1 MDIRRIARIED
12 NNDPEKYGRVR
23 ARIFPEFESLD
34 KESLPW
40 SYPYIEGDVCI
51 PGKNTGFLNIPEIGS
66 YVIVL
71 IDPTWQEFRYT
82 GISPAGKKSSGDK
95 SIATNITEELT
106 NLVDGVDVTYPQ
118 PLYLLRTKDGAIAYH
133 NTDNGEMGIVSSNGI
148 FLRYDSSGN
157 FIMGSKDGSR
167 MTLGTDGSLKFS
179 GKANGDSSFVLF
191 EPLKEI
197 LEKLLNHIHVA
208 PNGPTTAAQEANG
221 TPLSTLKGN
230 LSEMES
236 K

>member
-1 MDIRRIARIED
+1 MDIRRIAKIED
-12 NNDPEKYGRVR
+12 NKDPKEFGRVK

-34 KESLPW
+34 VESLPW
-40 SYPYIEGDVCI
+40 ATPFIEGDVCI
-51 PGKNTGFLNIPEIGS
+51 PGENTGFFNIPEIGS

-82 GISPAGKKSSGDK
+82 GISPARERTDL
-95 SIATNITEELT
+95 ATNIAEELS
-106 NLVDGVDVTYPQ
+106 NFVEDVDATYPQ

-133 NTDNGEMGIVSSNGI
+133 NTDNGEMGIVNSNGI

-157 FIMGSKDGSR
+157 FIMGSKDGSK
-167 MTLGTDGSLKFS
+167 MTLGTDGTLKFS
-179 GKANGDSSFVLF
+179 GKTNGDSSLVLF
-191 EPLKEI
+191 EPLKEV

-208 PNGPTTAAQEANG
+208 PNGPTTAAQEENG

-230 LSEMES
+230 LQEMES